1 MKPIARVR
9 MPTHT
14 EDDLKTFFVEYQNT
28 LTKYSIKRPKY
39 INNIDEL
46 GGRISCPT
54 RVIIIVPTDIKKLYT
69 SSPEN
74 RQSLTIIQTIYADGS
89 TPLPPVVI
97 CSGENIIESWVQDNL
112 TGAEVLAVSQMGYTN
127 ESIALA

>member
-1 MKPIARVR
+1 MT
-9 MPTHT
+9 THT
-14 EDDLKTFFVEYQNT
+14 EDDLKIFFVEYQNT
-28 LTKYSIKRPKY
+28 LKKYSIKRPKY
-39 INNIDEL
+39 INNMDEL
-46 GGRISCPT
+46 GGRIGCPT
-54 RVIIIVPTDIKKLYT
+54 RVIIIVPTDIKELYT
-69 SSPEN
+69 ASPEN

-112 TGAEVLAVSQMGYTN
+112 RGAGVLAVSQMGYTN